1 MKRDIDLVRDI
12 LLSIEDGKDADGHG
26 LMRLNVPGRSREE
39 VSYHVGLLYEAGL
52 VDAANSSAL
61 DGYEWQPGGLVWRGR
76 EFLDSARDEISW
88 ERAKEELRKTG
99 NFSFEVLKVA
109 LAIVAARNV

>member
-12 LLSIEDGKDADGHG
+12 LLSIEDGKDADGRG
-26 LMRLNVPGRSREE
+26 FMRLNIPGRSREE

-52 VDAANSSAL
+52 VEAANSSTL
-61 DGYEWQPGGLVWRGR
+61 DGYEWQPKRLTWRGR
-76 EFLDSARDEISW
+76 QFLDSARDESSW
-88 ERAKEELRKTG
+88 ERAKKELRKTG

-109 LAIVAARNV
+109 LAVVAARSA

>member
-1 MKRDIDLVRDI
+1 MKRDFDLVRDI
-12 LLSIEDGKDADGHG
+12 LLSIEDGKDANGHG
-26 LMRLNVPGRSREE
+26 FMRLNIPGRSQEE

-61 DGYEWQPGGLVWRGR
+61 DGYEWQPKGLTWRGR
-76 EFLDSARDEISW
+76 EFLDSARDENAW
-88 ERAKEELRKTG
+88 EQAKKELKKIG

-109 LAIVAARNV
+109 LATVAARNV